1 MQAQGRHAHGGDPVG
16 GVGHQVG
23 VPPYGGWGRHQ
34 GHCVGEA
41 GGRVGQ
47 GEPGVGE
54 GQPGEGFRLERNLI
68 VRKRGMQHLARGV
81 ENVGAVWWPVAERK
95 LWRGSALGEQP
106 VSGPHI
112 LFRQGGAVEPKL
124 PLTLQLSIPTPTSD
138 QGTTSGQ
145 MRYNLPCGCCTA
157 VPGVGKQ
164 MAGQAATSEPYQMR
178 GAGGGGPGGAGW
190 PGAPGQGRRPRGQGE
205 ARAVAA
211 VERAVRIGGGGG
223 GRGGGGGPG
232 GGA

>member
-1 MQAQGRHAHGGDPVG
+1 MQCSGRGGE
-16 GVGHQVG
+16 
-23 VPPYGGWGRHQ
+23 
-34 GHCVGEA
+34 EA
-41 GGRVGQ
+41 VAREREVSSRCQ
-47 GEPGVGE
+47 ALTSYSSRE
-54 GQPGEGFRLERNLI
+54 GT
-68 VRKRGMQHLARGV
+68 
-81 ENVGAVWWPVAERK
+81 
-95 LWRGSALGEQP
+95 
-106 VSGPHI
+106 
-112 LFRQGGAVEPKL
+112 VEPKL
-124 PLTLQLSIPTPTSD
+124 PLTLQLDPNSTSD

>member
-1 MQAQGRHAHGGDPVG
+1 M
-16 GVGHQVG
+16 
-23 VPPYGGWGRHQ
+23 GWGRVREAW
-34 GHCVGEA
+34 GRGGAA
-41 GGRVGQ
+41 GGRVS
-47 GEPGVGE
+47 PGRMKFDCE
-54 GQPGEGFRLERNLI
+54 KKKEECT
-68 VRKRGMQHLARGV
+68 
-81 ENVGAVWWPVAERK
+81 WPAGSRMLVQCSGRAERK
-95 LWRGSALGEQP
+95 LWRGSAGEQP

-112 LFRQGGAVEPKL
+112 LFKQTQQSSPNSRSLYNSP
-124 PLTLQLSIPTPTSD
+124 PTSD
-138 QGTTSGQ
+138 QGTTSAQ
-145 MRYNLPCGCCTA
+145 MRYNLLYGCCTA
-157 VPGVGKQ
+157 VPSVGKQ

>member
-1 MQAQGRHAHGGDPVG
+1 MRASQ
-16 GVGHQVG
+16 
-23 VPPYGGWGRHQ
+23 
-34 GHCVGEA
+34 
-41 GGRVGQ
+41 
-47 GEPGVGE
+47 
-54 GQPGEGFRLERNLI
+54 RN
-68 VRKRGMQHLARGV
+68 VQHLARGV

-95 LWRGSALGEQP
+95 LWRYCAPSEQP
-106 VSGPHI
+106 VSACPHI
-112 LFRQGGAVEPKL
+112 LFSQLRTNSL
-124 PLTLQLSIPTPTSD
+124 PQLSIPTPTSD
-138 QGTTSGQ
+138 QGTTSRQ

-211 VERAVRIGGGGG
+211 VERAVRIGGGDG

>member
-1 MQAQGRHAHGGDPVG
+1 MRRRKSEECTWPAGSRMLVQCSGR
-16 GVGHQVG
+16 
-23 VPPYGGWGRHQ
+23 R
-34 GHCVGEA
+34 
-41 GGRVGQ
+41 
-47 GEPGVGE
+47 
-54 GQPGEGFRLERNLI
+54 
-68 VRKRGMQHLARGV
+68 
-81 ENVGAVWWPVAERK
+81 
-95 LWRGSALGEQP
+95 RGSCGAGARCEQP

-112 LFRQGGAVEPKL
+112 LFRQLEATVEPKL

-232 GGA
+232 DGA

>member
-1 MQAQGRHAHGGDPVG
+1 MR
-16 GVGHQVG
+16 
-23 VPPYGGWGRHQ
+23 R
-34 GHCVGEA
+34 
-41 GGRVGQ
+41 
-47 GEPGVGE
+47 
-54 GQPGEGFRLERNLI
+54 
-68 VRKRGMQHLARGV
+68 RKR
-81 ENVGAVWWPVAERK
+81 EECTWPAGSRMLVQCSGRR
-95 LWRGSALGEQP
+95 RGSCGAGARCEQP

-112 LFRQGGAVEPKL
+112 LFRQLEATVEPKL
-124 PLTLQLSIPTPTSD
+124 PLTLQLDPNSPSTFD

-145 MRYNLPCGCCTA
+145 MRYNLPSGCCTA

-211 VERAVRIGGGGG
+211 VERAVRIGGGGRG
-223 GRGGGGGPG
+223 QGWRGRPRWRGLTRSLIHARAAPDHTAAPAPRSPG
-232 GGA
+232 GL